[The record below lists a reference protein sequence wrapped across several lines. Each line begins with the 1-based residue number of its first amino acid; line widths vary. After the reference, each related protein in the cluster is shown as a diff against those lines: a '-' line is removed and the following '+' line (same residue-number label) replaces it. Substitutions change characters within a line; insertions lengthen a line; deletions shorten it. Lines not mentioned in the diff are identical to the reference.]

1 MNCEY
6 VSDNITQL
14 VAGTLT
20 AEDALACKTHIAACR
35 DCRDALHGAVAMRTM
50 RDRGNA
56 APPAGL
62 FERITTEVTRPK
74 ARERAPRF
82 WLGAA
87 FGGAL
92 AASLLATAIALGI
105 LVRPVALPQDD
116 VARFSVATYETRPM
130 EIAIDV
136 DRPLAGAKISVMLAG
151 DVEVE
156 GFGSLRELSWS
167 DDLES
172 GVNRLTLPLRAIG
185 EDVGQV
191 VVRLSHPDSE
201 QLFVV
206 KLKLDS

>member
-1 MNCEY
+1 
-6 VSDNITQL
+6 
-14 VAGTLT
+14 
-20 AEDALACKTHIAACR
+20 
-35 DCRDALHGAVAMRTM
+35 
-50 RDRGNA
+50 
-56 APPAGL
+56 
-62 FERITTEVTRPK
+62 
-74 ARERAPRF
+74 
-82 WLGAA
+82 
-87 FGGAL
+87 
-92 AASLLATAIALGI
+92 
-105 LVRPVALPQDD
+105 
-116 VARFSVATYETRPM
+116 M

-185 EDVGQV
+185 ADVGQV

>member
-1 MNCEY
+1 MNL
-6 VSDNITQL
+6 L
-14 VAGTLT
+14 VFP
-20 AEDALACKTHIAACR
+20 
-35 DCRDALHGAVAMRTM
+35 VAMRTI

-56 APPAGL
+56 ALPEGL
-62 FERITTEVTRPK
+62 FDRITSEVFTAEVTRPK
-74 ARERAPRF
+74 PRERSPRF

-92 AASLLATAIALGI
+92 AASLLAAAIALGI

-156 GFGSLRELSWS
+156 GFGRLRELSWN

-172 GVNRLTLPLRAIG
+172 GVNRLTLPLRAVG
-185 EDVGQV
+185 QDVGQV